1 MEEVKYIM
9 KIFIICSLSLLS
21 ICLCAQ
27 ESKRI
32 TENDVIISSV
42 GFSDEL
48 KPILEKEKTN
58 IVDRLNYFYK
68 KGEVYLTP
76 INITLKYNDEEGTL
90 VLELPFDERLK
101 TSHPFIG
108 SIRDFY
114 GSHETINMGFVS
126 GAFDILDL
134 YKENLI
140 YRFFSSGNKSAS
152 SKISNFSYTVV
163 LQNERFGTATFTA
176 KSKPI
181 GRGYFITK
189 DIVLDTEDGNSYII
203 KAQNG
208 DINTLYDILILPEEK
223 NEMSGN
229 IDTSVILLKDFF
241 KVPQIIK
248 KDDGEQKEEDNTS
261 INRFFVEKN
270 EDSPLEIAEEM
281 PEFPNMSQWIS
292 SNLRYPIIALEYGI
306 QGTVVVAFVVNKDGT
321 LSNLK
326 IKESINPNLNKEAL
340 RVVKAMPKWT
350 PGKQDGKNV
359 SVKYSIP
366 INFKLQESPSKKKR
380 RK

>member
-1 MEEVKYIM
+1 M
-9 KIFIICSLSLLS
+9 KTIIICILSLFS

-27 ESKRI
+27 KNTII
-32 TENDVIISSV
+32 TEDDVIINSI

-58 IVDRLNYFYK
+58 IVDRLNYFCK
-68 KGEVYLTP
+68 NGEVYLTP
-76 INITLKYNDEEGTL
+76 INITLIYNNEEGNF

-101 TSHPFIG
+101 TSYPLIK
-108 SIRDFY
+108 SISDIY
-114 GSHETINMGFVS
+114 GSHETVNMRFVNR
-126 GAFDILDL
+126 ALTILDL

-140 YRFFSSGNKSAS
+140 YSFFSSGYKSVS

-163 LQNERFGTATFTA
+163 LQNERLGTATFTA
-176 KSKPI
+176 NSKPI

-203 KAQNG
+203 KGQNA
-208 DINTLYDILILPEEK
+208 DVNTLYDILILPEEK

-229 IDTSVILLKDFF
+229 INTGVVLLKDFLR
-241 KVPQIIK
+241 VPQIIK
-248 KDDGEQKEEDNTS
+248 KEDDNIS
-261 INRFFVEKN
+261 ISRFFVEEN
-270 EDSPLEIAEEM
+270 EDSPLEIAEQM
-281 PEFPNMSQWIS
+281 PEFPNLNQWIS
-292 SNLRYPIIALEYGI
+292 NNLRYPIIAQERGI
-306 QGTVVVAFVVNKDGT
+306 QGTVIVAFVVNKDGT

-326 IKESINPNLNKEAL
+326 IKETIDPNLNKEAL